1 MIAIVVFV
9 TSSVNVAMMMRTKC
23 SSVFVVMM
31 RAASKQNVRTES
43 DERCAMDE
51 TSEHG
56 TVSLQL
62 CLMAGGLFAADE
74 LRSIAIDPKSHR
86 LLIASGPTLPESRR
100 GYWDSPLSDR
110 IRRAN

>member
-1 MIAIVVFV
+1 MVSLHRIKQFMIAGFVWPMIAIVVFV

-62 CLMAGGLFAADE
+62 
-74 LRSIAIDPKSHR
+74 
-86 LLIASGPTLPESRR
+86 
-100 GYWDSPLSDR
+100 
-110 IRRAN
+110 